1 MRVCA
6 YAQARTFKNLPF
18 YKTFHPVDGY
28 TITCY
33 NSGNKGEIIMY
44 KCSAKASLVL
54 DQMRSRCQEDTQTN
68 NKWHGKSG
76 NYMYIMGRENA
87 DGKATGVVHKIA
99 DDSTHKL
106 CGSFKI
112 MSDGIITRFTGMS
125 KADWNNAMR
134 NAEAEYKV
142 KYEAEQ
148 TTQEPAPTKVAV

>member
-1 MRVCA
+1 MGSKKPLKLAIFSRLTVIP
-6 YAQARTFKNLPF
+6 LP
-18 YKTFHPVDGY
+18 
-28 TITCY
+28 C
-33 NSGNKGEIIMY
+33 IIVVTKEKDMY

-54 DQMRSRCQEDTQTN
+54 DQVRSRCQEDTQTN
-68 NKWHGKSG
+68 NKWRGRSG

-99 DDSTHKL
+99 EDSSHKL

-112 MSDGIITRFTGMS
+112 MSDGIITRFTGLS

-142 KYEAEQ
+142 KYEAE
-148 TTQEPAPTKVAV
+148 TTEPATEQKVAV